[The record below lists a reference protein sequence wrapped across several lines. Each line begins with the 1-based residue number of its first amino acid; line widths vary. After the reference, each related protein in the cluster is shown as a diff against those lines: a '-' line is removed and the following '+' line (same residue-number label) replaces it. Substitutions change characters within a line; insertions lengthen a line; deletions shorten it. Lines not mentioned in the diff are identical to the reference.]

1 MDPSNPDDDAQR
13 WAGSGLLPEQASVA
27 QSLGFR
33 PDDVAALRRSSRETL
48 DWPEIER
55 RLRATVDAVKRRAGE
70 RPFHNWVTH
79 GGMIADAVTWL
90 DAGYHLSAAGNWTRH
105 GFTSPAQADR
115 WGRAGFDA
123 EPAARWTRSGID
135 DPRTARTLIR
145 KGVAADDLH
154 RLVWQGVPL
163 DVAQEWLG
171 HRFGAG
177 DVFRWYDVGL
187 TPAQVIALHDARML
201 GPALVGEL
209 LARDVPAHTIAEL
222 SSITGRTWAELQ
234 ALPGA
239 DAIVELI
246 SGASSES

>member
-1 MDPSNPDDDAQR
+1 MDPSNPDDDAKR

-33 PDDVAALRRSSRETL
+33 PADVAALRRSSRETL

-55 RLRATVDAVKRRAGE
+55 RLRATVDAVRRRAGE

-79 GGMIADAVTWL
+79 GGMIADAVMWL

-105 GFTSPAQADR
+105 GFASTDQADR
-115 WGRAGFDA
+115 WSRAGFDA
-123 EPAARWTRSGID
+123 EPAARWTISGID
-135 DPRTARTLIR
+135 DPRTARNLIR

-154 RLVWQGVPL
+154 RLVWQEVPL

-171 HRFGAG
+171 HG
-177 DVFRWYDVGL
+177 FRVGEVPDWYEIGL
-187 TPAQVIALHDARML
+187 TPVQATSVREARWL

-222 SSITGRTWAELQ
+222 SSITGRTWSELR
-234 ALPGA
+234 ALPDA

-246 SGASSES
+246 SGASSDR

>member
-1 MDPSNPDDDAQR
+1 VDPSNPDDDAQR
-13 WAGSGLLPEQASVA
+13 WAASGLLPEQASVA
-27 QSLGFR
+27 QSLRFR
-33 PDDVAALRRSSRETL
+33 PADVAALRRSSRETL

-55 RLRATVDAVKRRAGE
+55 RLRATVDAVRRRAGE

-79 GGMIADAVTWL
+79 GGMIADAVMWL

-105 GFTSPAQADR
+105 GITTTTQADR
-115 WGRAGFDA
+115 WRQAGFDP

-135 DPRTARTLIR
+135 DPRTARNLIR

-163 DVAQEWLG
+163 DIAQEWLG

-177 DVFRWYDVGL
+177 DVVRWYDVGL
-187 TPAQVIALHDARML
+187 TPAQVTALRDARML

-222 SSITGRTWAELQ
+222 SSITGRTWAELR
-234 ALPGA
+234 ALPDA
-239 DAIVELI
+239 DAIVELV
-246 SGASSES
+246 SGASSEP